1 MVRVQFLITER
12 ENAVISIECC
22 VFFFFSPSCDFK
34 LQVQLIHLIQSL
46 FTDSVTQL
54 SQSNRLCTT
63 SDMWECVWRK
73 TLQKE
78 WTSQFTVHSCLICCD
93 QQVRMLS
100 GTARPSTDH
109 LYHMYRQKSEVRVH
123 KITELR
129 GDDFI

>member
-1 MVRVQFLITER
+1 
-12 ENAVISIECC
+12 
-22 VFFFFSPSCDFK
+22 
-34 LQVQLIHLIQSL
+34 
-46 FTDSVTQL
+46 
-54 SQSNRLCTT
+54 
-63 SDMWECVWRK
+63 MWECVWRK

-78 WTSQFTVHSCLICCD
+78 WTYQFTVHSCLICCD

-100 GTARPSTDH
+100 GTERPSTDH